1 MELSKTIALTAILFI
16 IILILTSGRSL
27 GQNTPRPTNTPPKA
41 NEATFQRSSQTA
53 PRPAGT
59 ERAPA
64 KKKKTAQAEGPQ
76 CVYKPVMTE
85 HDMAACRAAGRK

>member
-1 MELSKTIALTAILFI
+1 MELSKTIALTAILFV

-27 GQNTPRPTNTPPKA
+27 GQNSPRPASTPPKA
-41 NEATFQRSSQTA
+41 NEATFQRSSQAA

-59 ERAPA
+59 ERAPT
-64 KKKKTAQAEGPQ
+64 KKKKTAQAEASP

-85 HDMAACRAAGRK
+85 RDMAACRAARRK